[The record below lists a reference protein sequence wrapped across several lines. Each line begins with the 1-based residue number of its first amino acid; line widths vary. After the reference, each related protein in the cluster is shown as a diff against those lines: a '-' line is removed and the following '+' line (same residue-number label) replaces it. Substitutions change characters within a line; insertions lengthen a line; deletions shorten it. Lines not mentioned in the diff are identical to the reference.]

1 MRTPRPHDR
10 RPGVVVSFDA
20 HVGLGSIEVDLSG
33 GRMSLHVHCTEI
45 DGGSRRLVP
54 GTTVDVALAAGH
66 AGRWEAVDVRAPEGS
81 FLCAVCGA
89 SVPGVRPTAGAC
101 AVCGWT
107 GGPDAASGA
116 ALDDALDDARRAWR
130 ERNP

>member
-10 RPGVVVSFDA
+10 HPGVVVSFDV
-20 HVGLGSIEVDLSG
+20 HVGLGSIEVDLPDG
-33 GRMSLHVHCTEI
+33 PVSLQVHCTEI

-81 FLCAVCGA
+81 FLCAVCGVP
-89 SVPGVRPTAGAC
+89 VPGVRSAASAC
-101 AVCGWT
+101 PVCGWT
-107 GGPDAASGA
+107 HAAGASTGPGI
-116 ALDDALDDARRAWR
+116 DDARRAWR
-130 ERNP
+130 ERHP